1 MCLKSRFA
9 SKRVDQTFDLKLV
22 PVVYKSRLAH
32 RCSSRTAVRKPHLRF
47 LYRCLRAF
55 FQSKCHKRSLNDW
68 HFSCSDFAALDLI
81 ADHNVPGERIGNRRT
96 AKRAVW
102 IQTVPLSDGE
112 QSGIGFPPRPLT
124 RNCGRTGQPVPRG
137 HCAWPCEI
145 SEAGVLKVVADPV
158 QDTGW
163 KPMLSWDTG

>member
-1 MCLKSRFA
+1 MCPESLFG

-68 HFSCSDFAALDLI
+68 HFSCCDFAAIDLI

-96 AKRAVW
+96 AERAVR

-112 QSGIGFPPRPLT
+112 QSSIGFPPRPLT
-124 RNCGRTGQPVPRG
+124 RNYGGQASPYRKKRPALPVRKQSVPLCLLGERTVLDLALPV
-137 HCAWPCEI
+137 
-145 SEAGVLKVVADPV
+145 
-158 QDTGW
+158 
-163 KPMLSWDTG
+163 